1 MSNNNKMELKFK
13 VSSFRKIPNP
23 YIKSNNVG
31 ETKPEMYVLICDVKD
46 LPQDIPMGTNPR
58 MQNENTKVAK
68 KIQTSLTNHTER
80 NFYLL
85 NRGILLSAKS
95 VSYNNEENIVT
106 VLFEDLLVH
115 GNVDGGHT
123 YTIIK
128 DFRDQLEI
136 GEQYVKVEVLTGI
149 EDMFEQLAGARNTSV
164 QVNDQSIA
172 ELENRF
178 ELIKDAFR
186 NERFFSDISY
196 KQNDVKRID
205 VSDILAILNLFNIEK
220 YPTDK
225 LSPMPINSYSSKK
238 SCTDYYIEEHKKH
251 ENDQTANPYY
261 KMKEIMP
268 QIAKLYDELEK
279 RMPEFYKG
287 EATGVKKYGSI
298 TGVSMVKPGKP
309 KYKSKFYEYDMD
321 YSTPN
326 GFIYPILGAF
336 RALVREKDGKYEWI
350 KDPIKVLDELGN
362 NMVASTI
369 QMSRDLGNNPNA
381 TGKNSNLWQT
391 LFMQVKMTT
400 MMMTV

>member
-1 MSNNNKMELKFK
+1 MELKFK

-23 YIKSNNVG
+23 YIKSDNLG

-46 LPQDIPMGTNPR
+46 LPKDIPMGTNPR

-95 VSYNNEENIVT
+95 VSYNNEENVVT
-106 VLFEDLLVH
+106 VLFEDLTVH

-128 DFRDQLEI
+128 DFRDQLET

-205 VSDILAILNLFNIEK
+205 VGDILAILNLFNIEK

-238 SCTDYYIEEHKKH
+238 SCTDYYIDEHKKH

-261 KMKEIMP
+261 KMKKIMP
-268 QIAKLYDELEK
+268 QIAKLYDELER

-400 MMMTV
+400 MMMTI